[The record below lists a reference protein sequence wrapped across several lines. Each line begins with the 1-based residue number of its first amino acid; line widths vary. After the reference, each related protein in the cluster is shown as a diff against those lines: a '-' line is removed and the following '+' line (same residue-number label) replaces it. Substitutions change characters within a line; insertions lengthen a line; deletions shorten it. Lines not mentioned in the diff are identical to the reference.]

1 MQRTL
6 PACIA
11 RPFAVSQLSGPFDFQ
26 PLATKQTSL
35 SLVSSQFSRQFS
47 NKSGVWSPGGRRHYT
62 IFLPSGVHIKP
73 NPKSNPKTNHNPN
86 PKLRY
91 FFLGLGLGFWLV
103 LGFVLVMYFVGSV
116 FCSYPLL
123 FSALSITY

>member
-73 NPKSNPKTNHNPN
+73 NPKSKPKTKHNPN
-86 PKLRY
+86 PKLI
-91 FFLGLGLGFWLV
+91 FFIRFR
-103 LGFVLVMYFVGSV
+103 FRVLVSFR
-116 FCSYPLL
+116 FC
-123 FSALSITY
+123 LSDVLRWLSFLVVPVVV